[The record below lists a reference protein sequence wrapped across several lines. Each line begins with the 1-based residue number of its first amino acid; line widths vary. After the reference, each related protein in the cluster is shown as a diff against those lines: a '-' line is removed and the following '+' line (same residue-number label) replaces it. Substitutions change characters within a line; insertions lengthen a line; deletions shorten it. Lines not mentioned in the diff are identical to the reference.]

1 MYNQKLYIDFVKN
14 NQYLTNCQKSEFINT
29 KRQKFYIDNKS
40 DKQIVAYISHSHDD
54 LLESVRVYVL
64 FNHFLK
70 LDFVNK
76 LLSKIKEKKYSDTKI
91 YEYIMSHPEAL
102 QKHKKQGQCSQ
113 YTYTFEKL
121 SLILWNKYLNSENK
135 SNIKYLDVACG
146 NGSKTK
152 LFSDKLGLLHKNVY
166 GSDIEEWGPYKSE
179 SKSKMPIQFKL
190 LENNKLDFPDNEF
203 DILSIFLA
211 LHHIPIDQLPKIL
224 NEFKRVLKPNGIL
237 IIIEHNI
244 LNDFDHLI
252 VDIEHSLNSYI
263 YDKKPDDTFTNYFN
277 YMELDF
283 VLNNYGFYWTYG
295 YQMTSNVGFEVR
307 YDNPFYALYINNK
320 S

>member
-1 MYNQKLYIDFVKN
+1 
-14 NQYLTNCQKSEFINT
+14 
-29 KRQKFYIDNKS
+29 
-40 DKQIVAYISHSHDD
+40 
-54 LLESVRVYVL
+54 
-64 FNHFLK
+64 
-70 LDFVNK
+70 
-76 LLSKIKEKKYSDTKI
+76 LSKAKEEKYSDSKI
-91 YEYIMSHPEAL
+91 YELVISHPEAI
-102 QKHKKQGQCSQ
+102 QKHNKYQKQGLCSQ

-121 SLILWNKYLNSENK
+121 ALVLLNKYLNIENK

-152 LFSDKLGLLHKNVY
+152 LFSDKLGLVGKNVY
-166 GSDIEEWGPYKSE
+166 GTDIDEWGPYKSE
-179 SKSKMPIQFKL
+179 KSKLPIQFKL
-190 LENNKLDFPDNEF
+190 LENNKLDFADNEF

-211 LHHIPIDQLPKIL
+211 LHHIPIDQLPGIL
-224 NEFKRVLKPNGIL
+224 NEFKRVLKPEGIL

-295 YQMTSNVGFEVR
+295 YQMTANVGFEVR
-307 YDNPFYALYINNK
+307 YDNPFYALYKNNK